1 MPQTELSL
9 RRLVK
14 AVLNCTAMVVM
25 SPVALCCWPERAWR
39 FESTPFFS
47 FWAQVVALLPGPPGR
62 FLRRAFYRWT
72 LERCEADVTIEFG
85 TLFSRPSSI
94 LESGVYIGSYALI
107 GSAWIQQNSLIGS
120 RVSLLSGGQQH
131 RMLPSGQWS
140 ATESKR
146 LPRIVIGRS
155 SWIGEGA
162 VVMVDTGEGSMIAAG
177 AVVSS
182 AVPDRVM
189 VAGNPARFV
198 QRVTVPDDAAEPE
211 RATGKT
217 IAVLL

>member
-1 MPQTELSL
+1 MQSRYLPF
-9 RRLVK
+9 VDWMK
-14 AVLNCTAMVVM
+14 A
-25 SPVALCCWPERAWR
+25 
-39 FESTPFFS
+39 
-47 FWAQVVALLPGPPGR
+47 
-62 FLRRAFYRWT
+62 
-72 LERCEADVTIEFG
+72 
-85 TLFSRPSSI
+85 
-94 LESGVYIGSYALI
+94 SGIALI
-107 GSAWIQQNSLIGS
+107 GSAWIQQNSLIRS
-120 RVSLLSGGQQH
+120 RASLLSGGQQH

-146 LPRIVIGRS
+146 LPRIVIDRN

-162 VVMVDTGEGSMIAAG
+162 VVVVDTGEGSMIAAG

-198 QRVTVPDDAAEPE
+198 QRVTVRDDSPQPDQ
-211 RATGKT
+211 ATGKT